1 MKKGV
6 ISGYLILL
14 IGMASIFS
22 CNRKMHGSLQTAAA
36 VNSISSQKK
45 PYLLLLSLD
54 GFRWDYLEKYQPPN
68 LQAFVKE
75 GVRSEAL
82 IPAYPTKTFPN
93 HYSIV
98 TGMYP
103 DNHGILSNSFYS
115 HEQEKLYDYKNVET
129 ATDGKFYKGS
139 PIWLEANKANMVT
152 ASYFFVGSESD
163 IQGIHPTYYH
173 SYDSKVKNEERI
185 AQAIDWLKMPE
196 EKRPHLITMYFED
209 MDKAGHDYG
218 PGNEEKIKEALYAL
232 DNHLGQLFKGV
243 SEAGLP
249 VNIVI
254 VSDHGMVDLPASNII
269 PIGSIKND
277 SLYRTVDNGAIVNIY
292 PHKGVDTEALIHSFK
307 QRREHFEVYTPED
320 IPGFVNKPKSKDW
333 GAIQLI
339 PDYGYYFL
347 PGKKKEL
354 MIKHN
359 IKTIGVHGF
368 EPKNKAMHGIFYA
381 KGPAFKSAYTLP
393 PFGIVHVFPLMCEV
407 LGLPIPKDIDGDLE
421 VVKSV
426 LK

>member
-1 MKKGV
+1 MKKEVVG
-6 ISGYLILL
+6 GLLILI
-14 IGMASIFS
+14 IGTVSFFS
-22 CNRKMHGSLQTAAA
+22 CNRKAHNSLQTSTI
-36 VNSISSQKK
+36 VNSKASQKK
-45 PYLLLLSLD
+45 PYLLLISLD

-68 LQAFVKE
+68 LSHFVKE

-103 DNHGILSNSFYS
+103 DKHGILANSFYS
-115 HEQEKLYDYKNVET
+115 HEQEKLYDYKNINT

-152 ASYFFVGSESD
+152 ASYFFVGSEAD
-163 IQGIHPTYYH
+163 IQGMHPTYYH
-173 SYDSKVKNEERI
+173 TYDSKINKEVRVTQVIN
-185 AQAIDWLKMPE
+185 WLKMPE
-196 EKRPHLITMYFED
+196 NERPHLITMYFAD

-218 PGNEEKIKEALYAL
+218 PGNEQKIKEALFEL
-232 DNHLGQLFKGV
+232 DRHLGQLFKGV
-243 SEAGLP
+243 ADTGLP

-269 PIGSIKND
+269 PIESILND
-277 SLYRTVDNGAIVNIY
+277 SLYHTVNNGAIVNIY
-292 PHKGVDTEALIHSFK
+292 PHQGVNTEALVLSLK
-307 QRREHFEVYTPED
+307 QKRDHFEVYTIED
-320 IPGFVNKPKSKDW
+320 IPGFVNRPKSIDW

-339 PDYGYYFL
+339 PDYTYYFL
-347 PGKKKEL
+347 QGKKKEL
-354 MIKHN
+354 LVKNN
-359 IKTIGVHGF
+359 IKAIGVHGF
-368 EPKNKAMHGIFYA
+368 DPKHKEMHGIFYA
-381 KGPAFKSAYTLP
+381 KGPAFKTAFTLP
-393 PFGIVHVFPLMCEV
+393 PMGIVHVFPLMCEV
-407 LGLPIPKDIDGDLE
+407 LGLPIPQNIDGDLK

>member
-1 MKKGV
+1 MKIG
-6 ISGYLILL
+6 IIGGFLILL
-14 IGMASIFS
+14 IGMVSTFS
-22 CNRKMHGSLQTAAA
+22 CNRKTHGSLQSATT
-36 VNSISSQKK
+36 VNSKSSQKK
-45 PYLLLLSLD
+45 PYLLLISLD

-68 LQAFVKE
+68 LDAFVKE

-152 ASYFFVGSESD
+152 ASYFFVGSEAD

-173 SYDSKVKNEERI
+173 AYDSKQKNKERI
-185 AQAIDWLKMPE
+185 AQAINWLKMPE
-196 EKRPHLITMYFED
+196 NERPHLITMYFAD

-218 PGNEEKIKEALYAL
+218 PGNEEKIKETLYAL

-243 SEAGLP
+243 ADTGLP

-254 VSDHGMVDLPASNII
+254 VSDHGMVDLPVSNII
-269 PIGSIKND
+269 PIESILND
-277 SLYRTVDNGAIVNIY
+277 SLYRTVNNGSIVNIY
-292 PHKGVDTEALIHSFK
+292 PHQGVKTKALIHSLK
-307 QRREHFEVYTPED
+307 QKRDHFEVYTIED
-320 IPGFVNKPKSKDW
+320 IPGFVNRPKSKDW
-333 GAIQLI
+333 GAIQI
-339 PDYGYYFL
+339 VPDYGYYFL
-347 PGKKKEL
+347 PRIKKEL
-354 MIKHN
+354 MVKNN
-359 IKTIGVHGF
+359 IRTIGVHGYD
-368 EPKNKAMHGIFYA
+368 PKNKAMHGIFYA
-381 KGPAFKSAYTLP
+381 KGPAFKSAFTLAP
-393 PFGIVHVFPLMCEV
+393 MGIVDVFPLMCKV
-407 LGLPIPKDIDGDLE
+407 LGLPIPKNIDGDLE
-421 VVKSV
+421 VMKSV